1 MKTKI
6 SILLIAVGLLA
17 VSCDNFLDVN
27 DDPNNPSE
35 VTPDLVLPTGLNYTA
50 EYVQQDRRLN
60 HLGNMM
66 MFNFGE
72 AQGFNWYRD
81 EFRYA
86 VNSTFYDNLFDDAY
100 SSALKQYKVLANLE
114 GDNGYYRAIG
124 MIMQAYHFQIL
135 VDLYGSV
142 PYSEA
147 LKRGENANP
156 VYDNPEEIYKDL
168 LNRLSGAIS
177 TIDSTASTSSAVE
190 VGEDDTVFDGDMAK
204 WKQFANTLKVRILS
218 RYADVGDPAFI
229 NGELTKIQNSGDG
242 YIEDLAVKIN
252 PGYLKEE
259 EDKQNPYWNDLGK
272 DASGNETLSYKA
284 TAATQF
290 VVEYLQGT
298 KDPRLG
304 YIFEKP
310 EENEYRGVN
319 QGAPND
325 DKSVYAPPLVS
336 NLNLYGGVL
345 KGPTMGS
352 VIMTK
357 AEHELNLAALAE
369 KGLNVQGTV
378 EEHYKA
384 GIEAS
389 FKYLLDAGDTEQSD
403 LADVDADSAANA
415 YISRQAVWS
424 GAENAMDAIMTQKWI
439 ATMGINAA
447 QAWFDYNRTG
457 YPSAQPVGAGAARA
471 SATGFPMS
479 ESDAVSGRNDR
490 PVRLYYPQSEATRNS
505 ANLPSQPDVFTA
517 KIFWAN

>member
-86 VNSTFYDNLFDDAY
+86 VNSTFYDNLFDNAY
-100 SSALKQYKVLANLE
+100 SSALKQYNVLANLE

-147 LKRGENANP
+147 LERGGNANP
-156 VYDNPEEIYKDL
+156 TYDAGEEIYKDL

-177 TIDSTASTSSAVE
+177 TIDSTASASSAVK

-204 WKQFANTLKVRILS
+204 WKQFANSLKIRILA
-218 RYADVGDPAFI
+218 RYSDVGDPAFI
-229 NGELTKIQNSGDG
+229 NGELAKIQNSGDG

-252 PGYLKEE
+252 PGYMKEE
-259 EDKQNPYWNDLGK
+259 EDKQNPYW
-272 DASGNETLSYKA
+272 
-284 TAATQF
+284 
-290 VVEYLQGT
+290 
-298 KDPRLG
+298 
-304 YIFEKP
+304 
-310 EENEYRGVN
+310 
-319 QGAPND
+319 
-325 DKSVYAPPLVS
+325 
-336 NLNLYGGVL
+336 
-345 KGPTMGS
+345 
-352 VIMTK
+352 
-357 AEHELNLAALAE
+357 
-369 KGLNVQGTV
+369 
-378 EEHYKA
+378 
-384 GIEAS
+384 
-389 FKYLLDAGDTEQSD
+389 
-403 LADVDADSAANA
+403 
-415 YISRQAVWS
+415 
-424 GAENAMDAIMTQKWI
+424 
-439 ATMGINAA
+439 
-447 QAWFDYNRTG
+447 
-457 YPSAQPVGAGAARA
+457 
-471 SATGFPMS
+471 
-479 ESDAVSGRNDR
+479 
-490 PVRLYYPQSEATRNS
+490 
-505 ANLPSQPDVFTA
+505 
-517 KIFWAN
+517 